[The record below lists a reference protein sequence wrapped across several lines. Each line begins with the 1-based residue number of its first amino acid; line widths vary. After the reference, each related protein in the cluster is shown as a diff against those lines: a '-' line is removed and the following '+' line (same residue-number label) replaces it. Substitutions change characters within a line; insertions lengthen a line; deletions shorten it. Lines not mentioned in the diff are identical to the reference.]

1 MEAIAKTV
9 FPIAVASVGVLLAF
23 QGVLMIVAYTVLAE
37 RKVLGWI
44 QGRIGPNRVG
54 YWGMLQPFADL
65 FKFIFK
71 EDIVP
76 DKSTKFVYFLAPLV
90 ALTCALMPIVVY
102 PFGPRLTDPLSWIAP
117 YLISAVEWIPAVG
130 QSLVDGI
137 TWLVPQAQNM
147 PLTIGRIDVGV
158 LYVLGITSVGVYG
171 IALAGWSSNNKYS
184 LMGGLRSSAQMISY
198 ELAMGASVIGVV
210 MLSGS
215 LDLGGIIDA
224 QAKSPFKWFI
234 IPQFIGF
241 VVFLISAFA
250 ETNRV
255 PFDLPEAETELVAG
269 FHTEYSALKF
279 ALFFMAEYVNMFT
292 GSVMCV
298 TLFLGGWY
306 IPGLDYLARTIG
318 IQEWLGA
325 GTVLYALV
333 SHVGFIVKICAF
345 LFFYIWIRGTLPRF
359 RFDQLMNFG
368 WKFLLPLAL
377 ANVIVTIIAVYVIEK
392 YSLF

>member
-1 MEAIAKTV
+1 MVYTV
-9 FPIAVASVGVLLAF
+9 GILLAF

-54 YWGMLQPFADL
+54 PWGVLQPFADL
-65 FKFIFK
+65 LKFIFK
-71 EDIVP
+71 EDLVP

-90 ALTCALMPIVVY
+90 ALTCALLPIVVY
-102 PFGPRLTDPLSWIAP
+102 PFGPAITTIDWSFLP
-117 YLISAVEWIPAVG
+117 YGLGE
-130 QSLVDGI
+130 GI
-137 TWLVPQAQNM
+137 TRL
-147 PLTIGRIDVGV
+147 PLTIASIDVGV
-158 LYVLGITSVGVYG
+158 LFVLGITSVGVYG
-171 IALAGWSSNNKYS
+171 IALAGWSSNSKYS

-198 ELAMGASVIGVV
+198 ELAMGASVLGAVILAGT
-210 MLSGS
+210 
-215 LDLGGIIDA
+215 LDLNGIIEA
-224 QAKSPFKWFI
+224 QTKSPFKWFI

-292 GSVMCV
+292 VSVMCTV
-298 TLFLGGWY
+298 LFLGGWY
-306 IPGLDYLARTIG
+306 VPGLSRIFDVGTIP
-318 IQEWLGA
+318 
-325 GTVLYALV
+325 YALV
-333 SHVGFIVKICAF
+333 SHVFFIGKICAF
-345 LFFYIWIRGTLPRF
+345 LFLYIWVRGTLPRF

-368 WKFLLPLAL
+368 WKFLLPVAL
-377 ANVIVTIIAVYVIEK
+377 GNVILTIVIVYFLN
-392 YSLF
+392 S

>member
-9 FPIAVASVGVLLAF
+9 FPIAVISVGILLAF

-54 YWGMLQPFADL
+54 PWGILQPFADL

-102 PFGPRLTDPLSWIAP
+102 PFGPVITTIDWTFLPFGLG
-117 YLISAVEWIPAVG
+117 E
-130 QSLVDGI
+130 GI
-137 TWLVPQAQNM
+137 RQL
-147 PLTIGRIDVGV
+147 PLTIARIDVGV

-210 MLSGS
+210 MLAGT
-215 LDLGGIIDA
+215 LDLSGIIAA
-224 QAKSPFKWFI
+224 QMYSPWYMRWFI

-241 VVFLISAFA
+241 IVFLIAAFA

-292 GSVMCV
+292 VSVMITV
-298 TLFLGGWY
+298 LFLGGWY
-306 IPGLDYLARTIG
+306 VPGLSHIFEIG
-318 IQEWLGA
+318 SIP
-325 GTVLYALV
+325 YALA
-333 SHVGFIVKICAF
+333 SHIGFIGKICAF

-368 WKFLLPLAL
+368 WKFLLPVAL
-377 ANVIVTIIAVYVIEK
+377 ANVILTIIIVYF
-392 YSLF
+392 LNR

>member
-1 MEAIAKTV
+1 MEDIAKTI
-9 FPIAVASVGVLLAF
+9 FPVAVIAVGILLAF

-54 YWGMLQPFADL
+54 PWGIAQPFADL

-76 DKSTKFVYFLAPLV
+76 DKSTKFVYFLAPIV

-102 PFGPRLTDPLSWIAP
+102 PFGPRLRDPL
-117 YLISAVEWIPAVG
+117 
-130 QSLVDGI
+130 
-137 TWLVPQAQNM
+137 TWLIPHVQGYAYLGDLVPWLAEQAQNM

-210 MLSGS
+210 MLAGSIDLSG
-215 LDLGGIIDA
+215 IVAA
-224 QAKSPFKWFI
+224 QINSPWYMRWFI
-234 IPQFIGF
+234 VPQFIGF
-241 VVFLISAFA
+241 IVFLIAAFA

-292 GSVMCV
+292 VSVMCV

-306 IPGLDYLARTIG
+306 LPGLDWLARAIG
-318 IQEWLGA
+318 IQEWFGA
-325 GTVLYALV
+325 GTVLYALI
-333 SHVGFIVKICAF
+333 SHVGFIIKICAF

-368 WKFLLPLAL
+368 WKFLLPVAL
-377 ANVIVTIIAVYVIEK
+377 ANVVLTILAVYF
-392 YSLF
+392 LNR

>member
-1 MEAIAKTV
+1 MEDVIKTI
-9 FPIAVASVGVLLAF
+9 FPIAVYSVAVLLAF

-54 YWGMLQPFADL
+54 PWGVLQPFADL

-71 EDIVP
+71 EDLVP
-76 DKSTKFVYFLAPLV
+76 DKSTKFVYFLAPLI
-90 ALTCALMPIVVY
+90 ALVCALLPIVVY
-102 PFGPRLTDPLSWIAP
+102 PFGPAITTIDWTFLP
-117 YLISAVEWIPAVG
+117 YGLGE
-130 QSLVDGI
+130 GI
-137 TWLVPQAQNM
+137 TRL
-147 PLTIGRIDVGV
+147 PLTIADFDVAV

-171 IALAGWSSNNKYS
+171 IALAGWASNSKYS

-198 ELAMGASVIGVV
+198 ELAMGASVLGVV
-210 MLSGS
+210 LMAGS
-215 LDLGGIIDA
+215 LSLNGIINA
-224 QAKSPFKWFI
+224 QTTSWSRWYI

-241 VVFLISAFA
+241 IVFLIAAFA

-292 GSVMCV
+292 VSVMCV

-306 IPGLDYLARTIG
+306 IPGLSKIFDYGSIP
-318 IQEWLGA
+318 
-325 GTVLYALV
+325 YAIV
-333 SHVGFIVKICAF
+333 SHIGFLLKIFFF
-345 LFFYIWIRGTLPRF
+345 LFLYIWVRGTLPRF

-368 WKFLLPLAL
+368 WKFLLPLAI
-377 ANVIVTIIAVYVIEK
+377 ANVIFTIVMVYLGI
-392 YSLF
+392 F

>member
-1 MEAIAKTV
+1 MEAALKTAFPFIV
-9 FPIAVASVGVLLAF
+9 FSVAILAAF

-37 RKVLGWI
+37 RKVLGWM
-44 QGRIGPNRVG
+44 QGRVGPNRVG
-54 YWGMLQPFADL
+54 PWGVLQPFADL
-65 FKFIFK
+65 FKFILK

-90 ALTCALMPIVVY
+90 ALTCALLPMVVY
-102 PFGPRLTDPLSWIAP
+102 PFGPRIADPL
-117 YLISAVEWIPAVG
+117 G
-130 QSLVDGI
+130 
-137 TWLVPQAQNM
+137 WLVPYVADWPTLGPAVAWIAEQAINM
-147 PLTIGRIDVGV
+147 PLTIARIDIGV
-158 LYVLGITSVGVYG
+158 LFVLAITSVGVYG
-171 IALAGWSSNNKYS
+171 IMLAGWSSNSKYS

-210 MLSGS
+210 MLAGT
-215 LDLGGIIDA
+215 LDLNGIITA
-224 QAKSPFKWFI
+224 QIRSPFRWFI

-241 VVFLISAFA
+241 IVFLIAAFA

-292 GSVMCV
+292 VSVLCV

-306 IPGLDYLARTIG
+306 VPGLTPLASFLG
-318 IQEWLGA
+318 LGEWIFPGSII
-325 GTVLYALV
+325 YALI
-333 SHVGFIVKICAF
+333 SHVAFIGKICAF
-345 LFFYIWIRGTLPRF
+345 LFLYIWVRGTLPRF

-368 WKFLLPLAL
+368 WKFLLPLGI
-377 ANVIVTIIAVYVIEK
+377 ANIIFTIVLVYFLN
-392 YSLF
+392 S